1 MSDPAITS
9 LADLNRFRSAPQL
22 SSHERKDL
30 KNELIAEMRRF
41 AWFTV
46 GVMAPSSTDA
56 MTCLRDLEL
65 AMGWPPMKCEEGTR
79 IESGVFLKANQST
92 GCIRIRAEAG
102 LGEGFLISGHQAES
116 QQLVHSQGP
125 HGDPCLSTF
134 FMTECSRAS

>member
-30 KNELIAEMRRF
+30 KNKLIAEMRHF

-65 AMGWPPMKCEEGTR
+65 AMGWSPMKCEEGTR

-116 QQLVHSQGP
+116 QQLGP
-125 HGDPCLSTF
+125 QSGPTWGPLPLDF
-134 FMTECSRAS
+134 FHD